1 MTRNRRPR
9 RRRTLAGT
17 WHLYLVAPLDAGV
30 GHTVLLPAGRARL
43 RAADDRRGNVPGDR
57 DPGLRLSPH
66 DVSKHNA
73 KIFVPI
79 SLNNSNP
86 FLRTRLGLSWT
97 SATGGGE
104 VRRRGSSRSDAF
116 SRTAQQDAMERRS
129 PPAGSC
135 RAQVTVGAERFAGES
150 ELPVRR
156 AIRIPRCAGSVATSR
171 VWWSRREPAELQ

>member
-1 MTRNRRPR
+1 MTRVRDGRWR
-9 RRRTLAGT
+9 GT
-17 WHLYLVAPLDAGV
+17 WHLYLVASLDAGV

-43 RAADDRRGNVPGDR
+43 RDADDRRGDVPGDR
-57 DPGLRLSPH
+57 DLGLRLSPH
-66 DVSKHNA
+66 DVSKRNA

-86 FLRTRLGLSWT
+86 FYSYPSGLSWT

-135 RAQVTVGAERFAGES
+135 RAQVTVGAAERFAGEG

-156 AIRIPRCAGSVATSR
+156 AIRIPRCAGSVTAPS
-171 VWWSRREPAELQ
+171 VWWSRREPVELQ